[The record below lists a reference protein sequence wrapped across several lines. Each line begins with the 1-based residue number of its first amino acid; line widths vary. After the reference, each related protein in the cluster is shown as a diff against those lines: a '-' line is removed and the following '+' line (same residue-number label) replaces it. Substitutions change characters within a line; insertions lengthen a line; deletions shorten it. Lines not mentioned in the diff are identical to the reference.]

1 MDYRIGRLN
10 FTLNLECYANFYKV
24 NKCRRMEIKVFRT
37 VSIRLWTTKPEN
49 DFVIAYLTLLLHN
62 IDNDIEVTVSF
73 KT

>member
-1 MDYRIGRLN
+1 MQADGN
-10 FTLNLECYANFYKV
+10 QG
-24 NKCRRMEIKVFRT
+24 VFIT
-37 VSIRLWTTKPEN
+37 VSRKLWTTKPEN